1 MNSKVIPM
9 DEEFL
14 IPVASSS
21 QTTAVAGSVAKATRD
36 GNRPVL
42 QAIGAGAV
50 NQALKAIIVARS
62 YLEQDGIDLM
72 FTACF
77 VDVDI
82 DGQERT
88 AVRLNTIPFRP
99 PE

>member
-1 MNSKVIPM
+1 MHNEVIPT
-9 DEEFL
+9 DEVFL
-14 IPVASSS
+14 ILVAGDSR
-21 QTTAVAGSVAKATRD
+21 TTAVAGSVAKATRD

-72 FTACF
+72 FTANF
-77 VDVDI
+77 TEVDV

-88 AVRLNTIPFRP
+88 AV
-99 PE
+99 